1 MSSDSKRTAIVTG
14 ASRGIGKGV
23 AERLARDGAE
33 VLLVGRTPDLL
44 ARNVDAIAAEG
55 AAAWFLT
62 ADVRNADETNQV
74 VEKAMERWGR
84 IDMLVNNA
92 GVIEEATSFLDLTEE
107 DWDRV
112 IDTNL
117 KGYFL
122 IGQRVAREMA
132 AAGSGAIV
140 HIASID
146 GLGADGPYA
155 AYPSSKAGILG
166 LNRSMAVELAAS
178 GVRVN
183 AVSPGFV
190 DTEMMQ
196 QEMSPALMRYMRET
210 FERIPMR
217 RMVSVD
223 EVAACCAFLL
233 SADASGVTG
242 QNLIVDCGTT
252 ANLYI
257 VETLPADS

>member
-1 MSSDSKRTAIVTG
+1 MSSDSARTAIVTG

-23 AERLARDGAE
+23 AERLARDGAD
-33 VLLVGRTPDLL
+33 VLLVGRTPELL

-55 AAAWFLT
+55 GAAWFLT
-62 ADVRNADETNQV
+62 GDVRDAGQTDEIV
-74 VEKAMERWGR
+74 SCAMERWGR

-92 GVIEEATSFLDLTEE
+92 GVIEAATSFVDLTEQ

-122 IGQRVAREMA
+122 VGQRVAREMVA
-132 AAGSGAIV
+132 VSSGAIV
-140 HIASID
+140 NIASID
-146 GLGADGPYA
+146 GLGADGPYT

-166 LNRSMAVELAAS
+166 LNRTMAVELAAS

-190 DTEMMQ
+190 ATEMMED
-196 QEMSPALMRYMRET
+196 EMSPALMRYMRES

-217 RMVSVD
+217 RMVTVE

-233 SADASGVTG
+233 SPEASGVTG
-242 QNLIVDCGTT
+242 QNLVVDCGTT

-257 VETLPADS
+257 VETLPAD